1 MSNNFSASVSLAVLE
16 GRLTAAR
23 AGYLDN
29 LSGGAVAL
37 ASVMNATRGG
47 YLDNL
52 SGGAVALD
60 SKMDIVDT
68 SVDTL
73 LTRLTSARG
82 GYLDNLSAGAVALD
96 SKVDTVD
103 TNVDTLLSRL
113 SSARGGYLD
122 NLSGGAVALA
132 SVMTATRGGY
142 LDNLDAPFQNIQ
154 KGTVTIA
161 ASAASGFVNITSVD
175 LTKTML
181 LYMGSDADS
190 TGMAA
195 AYDLGRLLLYD
206 AGTVYAYR
214 QHAPGHLLNLN
225 FMAIEWK

>member
-1 MSNNFSASVSLAVLE
+1 MSNNFSATVSLAVLE

-37 ASVMNATRGG
+37 ASVMSATRGG

-73 LTRLTSARG
+73 LTRLTSTRA

-113 SSARGGYLD
+113 S
-122 NLSGGAVALA
+122 
-132 SVMTATRGGY
+132 ATRGGY
-142 LDNLDAPFQNIQ
+142 LDNLNAPFQNIQ
-154 KGTVTIA
+154 IGTASIGS
-161 ASAASGFVNITSVD
+161 SAASGTATITSVD
-175 LTKTML
+175 LTKTVL
-181 LYMGSDADS
+181 LWTGSNSDDTS
-190 TGMAA
+190 MVA
-195 AYDLGRLLLYD
+195 AYDLGHIVLTN
-206 AGTVYAYR
+206 ATTVTGYR
-214 QHAPGHLLNLN
+214 QHAPGNALNLN
-225 FMAIEWK
+225 FMVLEWK